1 MIRATK
7 SEGPISSER
16 EWKHCQSTE
25 WVVLHGQLVEAKDLQ
40 EGHVGREWWQDLERA
55 GLLSPLGR
63 TVLAEDWPA
72 ECYVPGAYRIG
83 CLFDCSLNGIRYW
96 NVYEGVCT
104 TPTHYPYSGI
114 CTGYLILG
122 CQNYCP
128 WQRKL

>member
-1 MIRATK
+1 MTNVR
-7 SEGPISSER
+7 R
-16 EWKHCQSTE
+16 CQMT
-25 WVVLHGQLVEAKDLQ
+25 VLFLLCAIL
-40 EGHVGREWWQDLERA
+40 LA

-72 ECYVPGAYRIG
+72 ECYVPGAYCIG
-83 CLFDCSLNGIRYW
+83 CLFDCSLNGVRYW

-114 CTGYLILG
+114 CTGYVILG

-128 WQRKL
+128 

>member
-1 MIRATK
+1 MTNLKHHRT
-7 SEGPISSER
+7 SISLLL
-16 EWKHCQSTE
+16 CTILI
-25 WVVLHGQLVEAKDLQ
+25 V
-40 EGHVGREWWQDLERA
+40 
-55 GLLSPLGR
+55 GLLSPMG
-63 TVLAEDWPA
+63 TAALAVDWPA
-72 ECYVPGAYRIG
+72 ECYTPGEYCIG

-128 WQRKL
+128 